1 MSIETMEAP
10 LPGKI
15 LKVSVKPGDTV
26 SEGDEVCTIESMKME
41 NPILTAVSGT
51 VKEISVAAGAMVKA
65 GDILATIE
73 Y

>member
-1 MSIETMEAP
+1 MALETMEAP

-15 LKVSVKPGDTV
+15 LKVSVKAGDKV

-41 NPILTAVSGT
+41 NPILAPVSGT
-51 VKEISVAAGAMVKA
+51 VKEIKVSAGMIVKA
-65 GDILATIE
+65 GDTIAAIE